1 MCVFT
6 PARQVVPFA
15 PPITPAPAPA
25 PVIPP
30 ADVSTRAATAG
41 AAAQKKRTQQAG
53 ILGAGSTIL
62 TGGLGLTGPSAP
74 AAGKRL
80 LGQ

>member
-1 MCVFT
+1 MCISSPS
-6 PARQVVPFA
+6 PAPAA
-15 PPITPAPAPA
+15 PPPPPALAPA

-74 AAGKRL
+74 AAGKTL